1 MARAADEFE
10 MSYLS
15 ASTVGSMTMG
25 QCFGV
30 QLVSPAMEL
39 VPYAAVKRHP
49 LGNASVLFPSFL
61 GSCRS
66 VSLRFSTD
74 LKLFA
79 HRTAHLVRAISQA
92 AELMRI

>member
-49 LGNASVLFPSFL
+49 LGRLILSVLYHRQPNL
-61 GSCRS
+61 CA
-66 VSLRFSTD
+66 FSGT
-74 LKLFA
+74 
-79 HRTAHLVRAISQA
+79 I
-92 AELMRI
+92 